1 MSDRKKSWFEMLQS
15 GFGFD
20 GSTKTGLVKRPN
32 DLVRATDNGL
42 VSVLVLLDFDPVD
55 YSIPDWNMPL
65 GLQGHSLNKLRVIFF
80 SNLLSSLFLE
90 CS

>member
-1 MSDRKKSWFEMLQS
+1 MSDRKKSWFETLQS
-15 GFGFD
+15 GFGFH
-20 GSTKTGLVKRPN
+20 GSTKTGLVKLPN

-65 GLQGHSLNKLRVIFF
+65 GLQGQPQTGLPIFMIF
-80 SNLLSSLFLE
+80 PLHIVG
-90 CS
+90 